1 MTFLFRHHR
10 GSLADSMDTVIEV
23 ESIEQLCSII
33 ESVHGS
39 GKISARYY
47 CFDQRI
53 NWQTYIVCHDN
64 GYDRGPVG
72 FANANP
78 FGEQHQ

>member
-10 GSLADSMDTVIEV
+10 GSLAESMDTVVKV
-23 ESIEQLCSII
+23 ETINQLCSII
-33 ESVHGS
+33 EAVHGP

-47 CFDQRI
+47 MFDERI
-53 NWQTYIVCHDN
+53 NWQTYIVCHN
-64 GYDRGPVG
+64 GCGVG
-72 FANANP
+72 FANADP